1 MSVWL
6 GVVIMALVVA
16 VAFVIYQI
24 VISESDRWV
33 RTDDP
38 TVLDLIEKYEKLP
51 PEKQDIIRDIADD
64 G

>member
-1 MSVWL
+1 MALWL
-6 GVVIMALVVA
+6 GVLLFGLIFA
-16 VAFVIYQI
+16 VALFMWIAFN
-24 VISESDRWV
+24 ESDRWI

-38 TVLDLIEKYEKLP
+38 TVRDLIERYEQLP